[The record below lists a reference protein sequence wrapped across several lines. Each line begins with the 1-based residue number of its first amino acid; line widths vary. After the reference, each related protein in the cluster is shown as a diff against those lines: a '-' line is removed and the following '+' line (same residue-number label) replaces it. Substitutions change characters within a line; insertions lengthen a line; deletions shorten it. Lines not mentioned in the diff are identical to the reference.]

1 MVDLNAL
8 RKESLNDFT
17 KINQEFDRINKGSS
31 NSKDSS
37 EDTRFWKLEPDKLGN
52 ATAVIRFLPRTGSD
66 ELPWVRIFSH
76 GFQGPSGKWYIEN
89 SRTTL
94 NEKDPVGELNSKLWA
109 SNLESNR
116 EIARKQKRRMHYISN
131 VYILSDPKN
140 PANEGTVKLFKYGK
154 KIFDKIMEKAKPTFA
169 DEKPM
174 NVFDVFNGAD
184 FRLRMR
190 KVDGYANYDQS
201 SFLEPNAF
209 LGNDEKRLTEVLAK
223 AHPLAPFI
231 APTQFKSYEDLN
243 RRLNEVLET
252 LPENRSSGTVAKPKT
267 AENTT
272 LTSAKKEEEDVLS
285 YFQGI
290 ANELES

>member
-1 MVDLNAL
+1 
-8 RKESLNDFT
+8 
-17 KINQEFDRINKGSS
+17 
-31 NSKDSS
+31 
-37 EDTRFWKLEPDKLGN
+37 
-52 ATAVIRFLPRTGSD
+52 
-66 ELPWVRIFSH
+66 
-76 GFQGPSGKWYIEN
+76 
-89 SRTTL
+89 
-94 NEKDPVGELNSKLWA
+94 
-109 SNLESNR
+109 
-116 EIARKQKRRMHYISN
+116 MHYIAN
-131 VYILSDPKN
+131 VYIISDPKN
-140 PANEGTVKLFKYGK
+140 PANEGTVKLFKFGK

-174 NVFDVFNGAD
+174 NVFDVFAGAD

-209 LGNDEKRLTEVLAK
+209 LSSDEKRLTEVLAK

-252 LPENRSSGTVAKPKT
+252 LPESKSSGTIAKPKT

-290 ANELES
+290 ANDLES